1 MRYCHT
7 FLSQVKFTRNNC
19 YVEKQML
26 NENQKSVQLLYTTN
40 MSHDIALS
48 NHPIIFQYV
57 YMVVRTKLTLKL

>member
-48 NHPIIFQYV
+48 VYLIIFQYV
-57 YMVVRTKLTLKL
+57 HMIFRTKLLIKQ